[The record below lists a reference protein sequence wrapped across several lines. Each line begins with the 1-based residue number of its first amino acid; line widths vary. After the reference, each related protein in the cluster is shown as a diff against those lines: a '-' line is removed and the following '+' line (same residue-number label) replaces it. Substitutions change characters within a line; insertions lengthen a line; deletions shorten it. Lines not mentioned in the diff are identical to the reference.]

1 MNNHEEIQKQFS
13 LRHHFILSPQA
24 ERALTRLAEVH
35 GDTRRTGTSKGL
47 VIQGPSGVG
56 KSTLVK
62 EYVRELESVK
72 KTEAGHRSV
81 LIVEIPSSPTKKNL
95 ATAMLTA
102 MKDPYADSRT
112 HSAET
117 KFSRI
122 ILLLRS
128 LAVEVVVLD
137 EAQHL
142 VDYKRNAAYEAAD
155 WIKSLM
161 NETGITFVLVG
172 LKRTE
177 GLLWA
182 NEQLRRRF
190 SATVDY
196 NRFTLTEACW
206 AQFATLLLGIRDL
219 LPVASIS
226 FSDKK
231 IIQRFYLASF
241 GLIDYL
247 IKILD
252 RAVWLVQDRNF
263 EGINLAV
270 LSKAFK
276 DEVWSAAPNER
287 DPFSEEFD
295 FTPLIRDREP
305 FENFDMVAA

>member
-1 MNNHEEIQKQFS
+1 MSNYKENLAQFS

-24 ERALTRLAEVH
+24 ERALTRLIEVH

-56 KSTLVK
+56 KSTLIK
-62 EYVRELESVK
+62 EYVRELESAKRKEGV
-72 KTEAGHRSV
+72 HRSV

-102 MKDPYADSRT
+102 MKDPYADSRG

-117 KFSRI
+117 KFARI
-122 ILLLRS
+122 ILLLS
-128 LAVEVVVLD
+128 NLGVEVVVLD

-142 VDYKRNAAYEAAD
+142 VDYKRNDAYEAAD
-155 WIKSLM
+155 WIKSMM
-161 NETGITFVLVG
+161 NETSITFVLVG

-196 NRFTLTEACW
+196 NRFMLTESCW
-206 AQFATLLLGIRDL
+206 TQFAMLLQGIREL
-219 LPVASIS
+219 LPVASIN
-226 FSDKK
+226 FSDKEM
-231 IIQRFYLASF
+231 IRRFYLASF

-247 IKILD
+247 IKVID
-252 RAVWLVQDRNF
+252 RSVWLVQHRDA
-263 EGINLAV
+263 EGINLPI
-270 LSKAFK
+270 LCEAFK
-276 DEVWSAAPNER
+276 DEVWSAAPEER
-287 DPFSEEFD
+287 NPFSDAFD
-295 FTPLIRDREP
+295 FKPLIRDCEP
-305 FENFDMVAA
+305 FENFDIIAA

>member
-206 AQFATLLLGIRDL
+206 AGADRHARDETLKRK
-219 LPVASIS
+219 
-226 FSDKK
+226 F
-231 IIQRFYLASF
+231 Q
-241 GLIDYL
+241 
-247 IKILD
+247 
-252 RAVWLVQDRNF
+252 
-263 EGINLAV
+263 
-270 LSKAFK
+270 
-276 DEVWSAAPNER
+276 
-287 DPFSEEFD
+287 
-295 FTPLIRDREP
+295 
-305 FENFDMVAA
+305 

>member
-62 EYVRELESVK
+62 EYVRELESLK

-196 NRFTLTEACW
+196 NRFTLTETCW

-231 IIQRFYLASF
+231 MIQRFYLASF

>member
-1 MNNHEEIQKQFS
+1 MSNHEENRTPFS
-13 LRHHFILSPQA
+13 LRHHFIFSPQA
-24 ERALTRLAEVH
+24 ERALTRLMEVH

-56 KSTLVK
+56 KSTLIK
-62 EYVRELESVK
+62 EYVRELES
-72 KTEAGHRSV
+72 TDPPQLGHRSV

-102 MKDPYADSRT
+102 MSDPYADSRS

-117 KFSRI
+117 KFARI
-122 ILLLRS
+122 VLLLSS
-128 LAVEVVVLD
+128 LGVEVVVLD

-161 NETGITFVLVG
+161 NETSITFVLVG

-196 NRFTLTEACW
+196 NRFMLTEACW
-206 AQFATLLLGIRDL
+206 TQFATLLRGIREL
-219 LPVASIS
+219 LPVESIS
-226 FSDKK
+226 FSNKEM
-231 IIQRFYLASF
+231 IRRFYLASF

-247 IKILD
+247 IKVLD
-252 RAVWLVQDRNF
+252 RSVWLVQYRNF
-263 EGINLAV
+263 EGINLGI
-270 LSKAFK
+270 LSEAFK

-287 DPFSEEFD
+287 NPFNDAFD
-295 FTPLIRDREP
+295 FKPLIRDREP
-305 FENFDMVAA
+305 FENFDIIAA

>member
-1 MNNHEEIQKQFS
+1 MSSCEENKDSFS
-13 LRHHFILSPQA
+13 LRHHFIHSPQA
-24 ERALTRLAEVH
+24 QRAMNRLMEVH
-35 GDTRRTGTSKGL
+35 EDTRRTGNSKGL

-56 KSTLVK
+56 KSTLIK
-62 EYVRELESVK
+62 EYVSELESAN
-72 KTEAGHRSV
+72 KTGEAHCSV

-102 MKDPYADSRT
+102 MRDPYADSRS

-117 KFSRI
+117 KFARI
-122 ILLLRS
+122 IRLLSNLG
-128 LAVEVVVLD
+128 VEVVVLD

-161 NETGITFVLVG
+161 NETSITFVLVG

-196 NRFTLTEACW
+196 NRFMLTET
-206 AQFATLLLGIRDL
+206 FAVLLKSIREL
-219 LPVASIS
+219 LPVESIS
-226 FSDKK
+226 FSEKNV
-231 IIQRFYLASF
+231 IQRFYLASF

-252 RAVWLVQDRNF
+252 RSVWLVQHRAI
-263 EGINLAV
+263 EGISLGI
-270 LSKAFK
+270 LCEAFK
-276 DEVWSAAPNER
+276 DEVWSGAPDER
-287 DPFSEEFD
+287 NPFSDAFD
-295 FTPLIRDREP
+295 FKPLIRNREP
-305 FENFDMVAA
+305 FENFDIIAA